1 MKVHTFLPKFEGFYN
16 SLIDNMIEDHIGM
29 KIDYLQEEESTNDIE
44 YSDFEVDLQ
53 KLSKDIHNNIAEY
66 IKETLPSLKLDF
78 EFESLVSPM
87 YYNYATDSVDTTIEL
102 DKEELIKL
110 MYYYKD
116 RVEQFLEENYKN
128 IPGFTSFHS
137 IYFEDWVEIIR
148 TEDYTEGLEHKIGAI
163 IEALIDIVDEDFTL
177 LDVYNDLDLFEYITL
192 TK

>member
-29 KIDYLQEEESTNDIE
+29 EIEYLQEEKSINDIE
-44 YSDFEVDLQ
+44 YSDFEVDFQ

-78 EFESLVSPM
+78 EFERLVSPM

-110 MYYYKD
+110 MHYYKD
-116 RVEQFLEENYKN
+116 RVEQFLEENYKDS
-128 IPGFTSFHS
+128 PGFTSFHS